1 MAIDLGRT
9 GIWSRELRYNPDRGA
24 RAAAAA
30 ELEDLGYGAIFIPD
44 AGGDVLGAAEHLL
57 AATRRIAV
65 ATGVLNIWMHDPAEV
80 ASRHADIRARFG
92 PRFLLGLGN
101 SHAPLVEGTLGVP
114 YARPYS
120 KMVAYLDAL
129 DAAAAAAGTKTSA
142 ADRMLAALGPRM
154 LSLTRERAGAA
165 HPYLVPPEH
174 TATARETLGPGIVLA
189 PEQAVVLDPGR
200 RRGRER
206 ARAFVND
213 YLALPN
219 YVRNLRRLGFTG
231 DDLRAPASDRLV
243 DALVA
248 HGDEDAVAA
257 RVREHHDAGADHV
270 CVYVVGGGGGGGS
283 GDEALALD
291 AWRRLAPAL
300 T

>member
-1 MAIDLGRT
+1 VAIDLGRT
-9 GIWSRELRYNPDRGA
+9 GIWSRELRYNRDRGA

-30 ELEDLGYGAIFIPD
+30 ELEDLGYGAVFIPD

-80 ASRHADIRARFG
+80 ASRHASLMARYG

-129 DAAAAAAGTKTSA
+129 DTAAAPVPAGQ
-142 ADRMLAALGPRM
+142 RMLAALGPRM

-174 TATARETLGPGIVLA
+174 TAAAREALGPGTVLA
-189 PEQAVVLDPGR
+189 PEQAVVLDPDQ

-219 YVRNLRRLGFTG
+219 YVRNLRRLGFAA
-231 DDLRAPASDRLV
+231 DELRAPAGDRLV

-248 HGDEDAVAA
+248 HGGEDAIAA
-257 RVREHHDAGADHV
+257 RVRAHHDAGADHV
-270 CVYVVGGGGGGGS
+270 CVYVVGGGSGN

>member
-1 MAIDLGRT
+1 MAIDLGRA

-30 ELEDLGYGAIFIPD
+30 ELEDLGYGAVFIPD

-80 ASRHADIRARFG
+80 ASRHASLMARYG

-129 DAAAAAAGTKTSA
+129 DTAAAPVPAGQ
-142 ADRMLAALGPRM
+142 RMLAALGPRM

-174 TATARETLGPGIVLA
+174 TAAAREALGPGTVLA
-189 PEQAVVLDPGR
+189 PEQAVVLDPDR

-219 YVRNLRRLGFTG
+219 YVRNLRRLGFAA
-231 DDLRAPASDRLV
+231 DELRAPAGDRLV

-248 HGDEDAVAA
+248 HGSEDAIAA
-257 RVREHHDAGADHV
+257 RVRAHHDAGADHV
-270 CVYVVGGGGGGGS
+270 CVYVVSSGDVS
-283 GDEALALD
+283 GDEPLALD

-300 T
+300 AN